1 MASFMVTLI
10 VDSNLHDEEAVAE
23 IYDTALYDTAQ
34 AHGMEVFD
42 ITIYQIYT
50 GRK

>member
-1 MASFMVTLI
+1 MASFKVTLI
-10 VDSNLHDEEAVAE
+10 VDSHNHDEGDVAE
-23 IYDTALYDTAQ
+23 IFDRAMYEVAD

-42 ITIYQIYT
+42 MTAYQIYT